1 MFSEPL
7 VGRKKELADVLRLI
21 RVDGAQLVTIT
32 GPSGV
37 GKRRFAAEL
46 ALELGQV
53 SDVTLQT
60 SEHPLDLPGERPYR
74 LRPLAE
80 SPAVELFRQRAE
92 AATADFVATYSERA
106 DLCRRL
112 GRLPLSIEL
121 VAARGRAALREP
133 ADRRWSL
140 QEAIAWTYEQLD
152 ERAKDVLRAVAADPS
167 AVDVEV
173 AVGEL
178 VDLRLLTRT
187 ESGVAV
193 HPAIRDFAVAR

>member
-1 MFSEPL
+1 
-7 VGRKKELADVLRLI
+7 V
-21 RVDGAQLVTIT
+21 VTIT

-37 GKRRFAAEL
+37 GKSRFAAEV
-46 ALELGQV
+46 AVELD
-53 SDVTLQT
+53 DVVGLTLGTAEQ
-60 SEHPLDLPGERPYR
+60 PLGLPGERPYR

-92 AATADFVATYSERA
+92 TAVPGFVATYSELA

-140 QEAIAWTYEQLD
+140 QEAIAWTWERLD
-152 ERAKDVLRAVAADPS
+152 ERAKDALRAVAADPS
-167 AVDVEV
+167 ATGVEV

-178 VDLRLLTRT
+178 VDLRLLTRA
-187 ESGVAV
+187 EPGIAL